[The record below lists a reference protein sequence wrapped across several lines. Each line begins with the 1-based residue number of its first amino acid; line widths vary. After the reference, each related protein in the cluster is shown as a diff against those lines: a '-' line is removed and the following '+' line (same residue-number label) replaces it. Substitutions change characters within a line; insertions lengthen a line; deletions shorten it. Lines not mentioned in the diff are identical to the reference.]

1 MWKKSNIF
9 CAETPNQHNSQ
20 VGTVTAFVKN
30 GCTKRVPQVHHHYN
44 QSSVKINLGWTY
56 VALLFLMCNF
66 DDLPFNGGWN
76 FQQET
81 ALMQHVSQ
89 LSIWSLGAIKQV
101 AIQKNAMIYHLWYV
115 DTANVCV
122 SLCDVLYLL
131 SQAQDE
137 LLCTGTSSKGFKFK
151 DFNNVCSYVGLTFWA
166 HHEPWK
172 LCPNIKSPF
181 GFPPMKKQPEHRNIG
196 ESQALSTALHVMT
209 LTVRQW
215 GRAKH
220 VVPQTRWLHSL
231 KLTPNASEKR
241 PSQKEIHLPTTNF
254 QVLCWSEGRWKDLL
268 QNPLKLKY
276 HLPWSL
282 ETSSSNMRAVK
293 L

>member
-81 ALMQHVSQ
+81 SLMQHVSQ

-101 AIQKNAMIYHLWYV
+101 AIQKNPMIYHLWYV

-151 DFNNVCSYVGLTFWA
+151 DFNNVCSYVGLIFWA

-181 GFPPMKKQPEHRNIG
+181 GFPPNEKATRTSQHWRVTSTQHGIACDDLD
-196 ESQALSTALHVMT
+196 SQAVGPCQACCPPNKMIT
-209 LTVRQW
+209 LPETN
-215 GRAKH
+215 
-220 VVPQTRWLHSL
+220 T
-231 KLTPNASEKR
+231 KR
-241 PSQKEIHLPTTNF
+241 LWKEAIPKGNY
-254 QVLCWSEGRWKDLL
+254 W
-268 QNPLKLKY
+268 
-276 HLPWSL
+276 
-282 ETSSSNMRAVK
+282 
-293 L
+293 